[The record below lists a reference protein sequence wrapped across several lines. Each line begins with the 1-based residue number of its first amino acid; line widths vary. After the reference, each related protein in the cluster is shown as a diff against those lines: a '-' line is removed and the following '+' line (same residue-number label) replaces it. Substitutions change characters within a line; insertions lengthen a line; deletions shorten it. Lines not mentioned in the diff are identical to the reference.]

1 MCSML
6 SSHPNPNPS
15 IAVYTALFVYFL
27 LLFTIG
33 CLMWWVT
40 KANEKETLRLA
51 EERRQRRIN
60 SNADFGL
67 ITEALSDISNLRQAI
82 GEIAQVDSIGNLD
95 NFGMSMNPYDMLKDA

>member
-1 MCSML
+1 ML

-15 IAVYTALFVYFL
+15 TAVYTALFVYFL
-27 LLFTIG
+27 LLLTIG

-82 GEIAQVDSIGNLD
+82 GEIAQVDIGIGNLD

>member
-1 MCSML
+1 
-6 SSHPNPNPS
+6 
-15 IAVYTALFVYFL
+15 
-27 LLFTIG
+27 
-33 CLMWWVT
+33 MWWVT

-82 GEIAQVDSIGNLD
+82 GELAQVDSIGNLD

>member
-1 MCSML
+1 
-6 SSHPNPNPS
+6 
-15 IAVYTALFVYFL
+15 
-27 LLFTIG
+27 
-33 CLMWWVT
+33 MWWVT

-82 GEIAQVDSIGNLD
+82 GEIAQVDSIVNLD